1 MNSSNDSD
9 DISGFAELEA
19 ELRALSDALAVPE
32 PSPPADVARAVRAT
46 LEREVSDATAPN
58 RGVLRRFRLRG
69 SDKAAP
75 NGGMRASD
83 PAASGRRRFRL
94 RQKIAAVVAT
104 FLVVLIAATPQGRA
118 AVVSILRFAGV
129 EIRVGEPAPL
139 PSGASS
145 PLPGE
150 RRVTLAEARTQVRF
164 PLVVPTALGDPADVR
179 IADGGRVVSMFWPGI
194 RLDQYDGRL
203 QSTWRKEM
211 GPPWPEEV
219 TVDGVIGVWIQ
230 QPHGLQYT
238 PATGPPQELRLAGPT
253 LIWQHGPVGMRLEG
267 PTTIVEAR
275 QLANSVR

>member
-1 MNSSNDSD
+1 MNFSNDSD
-9 DISGFAELEA
+9 DISGFGELED

-46 LEREVSDATAPN
+46 LERDASEAAA
-58 RGVLRRFRLRG
+58 RGVRQRFRLRPSALGARFRSRG
-69 SDKAAP
+69 SAP
-75 NGGMRASD
+75 EA
-83 PAASGRRRFRL
+83 RRRFRS
-94 RQKIAAVVAT
+94 RIAAIVAA
-104 FLVVLIAATPQGRA
+104 FLVVLVAATPQGRA

-139 PSGASS
+139 PSGAPS

-150 RRVTLAEARTQVRF
+150 RRVTLPEARTQVRF
-164 PLVVPTALGDPADVR
+164 PLLVPTALGDPADVR

-203 QSTWRKEM
+203 QSTWRKEL

-219 TVDGVIGVWIQ
+219 TVDGVIGIWIQ

-238 PATGPPQELRLAGPT
+238 PATGPPQDLRLAGPT
-253 LIWQHGPVGMRLEG
+253 LIWQHGPIGMRLEG
-267 PTTIVEAR
+267 PTTTVEAR
-275 QLANSVR
+275 QIANSVR